1 MFNCPFPTLLEI
13 FLKQDKDK
21 VYTSVLSKLFI
32 NSVAGCRGERGGEI
46 EAITGEHVIV
56 IRMLLKRHNL
66 YWRISPRRRAGGFNQ
81 IIRDNEDSVEAVE
94 AGLYSKSDCRTL

>member
-1 MFNCPFPTLLEI
+1 M
-13 FLKQDKDK
+13 
-21 VYTSVLSKLFI
+21 
-32 NSVAGCRGERGGEI
+32 AGCRGERGGEI